1 MELVIDNLLNNPEMF
16 LQGSVIIALIAT
28 YIAGVITG
36 LTPCCY
42 PVIPITI
49 AYIGAHQK
57 ESRRKGFA
65 LTLAYVLGMAI
76 TYTVLGGFAALT
88 GRLFGQIQSNPWLFF
103 IVANI
108 CILMGLS
115 MLDVFML
122 PVRTPAFL
130 TKFKPQE
137 KGVTQSFLIG
147 ILSGLIM
154 GPCTAPVL
162 AVLLTLVAT
171 KQSIIFGM
179 TLLFVFAL
187 GMGTLLIILGTFAKL
202 LASMPTS
209 GMWMTNINKLFGLI
223 MIGAGEYFLIKAGTL
238 WI

>member
-1 MELVIDNLLNNPEMF
+1 MIDNLLNNPEIY
-16 LQGSVIIALIAT
+16 LQGSVIVAYIAT
-28 YIAGVITG
+28 YAAGIVTG

-57 ESRRKGFA
+57 GSRWHGLA
-65 LTLAYVLGMAI
+65 ITLSYVLGMAI
-76 TYTVLGGFAALT
+76 TYTALGGFAALT
-88 GRLFGQIQSNPWLFF
+88 GRLFGQFQSNPWLFF
-103 IVANI
+103 IIANI
-108 CILMGLS
+108 CIVMGLA

-122 PVRTPAFL
+122 PVRAPAFV
-130 TKFKPQE
+130 TQFKPQE
-137 KGVTQSFLIG
+137 KGVVQSFLIG
-147 ILSGLIM
+147 ILSGLIL

-171 KQSIIFGM
+171 KQSVVFGM

-187 GMGTLLIILGTFAKL
+187 GMGTLLILLGTFAKL
-202 LASMPTS
+202 LVSMPRS
-209 GMWMTNINKLFGLI
+209 GQWMTRINKLFGLI

-238 WI
+238 WL